1 VAPAITSPAIVN
13 DAQQTS
19 KPGAKVK
26 LFSYT
31 MTWAGK
37 AGKTY
42 QLRVDKGRWFS
53 VKGAKYTFK
62 RLRAG
67 KHRIAVRVKGTRGSG
82 AKRIITIRA

>member
-1 VAPAITSPAIVN
+1 MAPAITSPAVVN

-42 QLRVDKGRWFS
+42 QLRVDAGRWFS
-53 VKGAKYTFK
+53 VKGVKYTFK

-67 KHRIAVRVKGTRGSG
+67 KHKIAVRVKGTHGSG